1 MLEQNIDYQQIAKA
15 IAFMEKNYLAKPSLS
30 AIAQHLNLSEYH
42 FQKVFS
48 KWVGISPK
56 RYLQNLTLEDAKAKM
71 FTTGNLLDLT
81 LEVGLSSPG
90 RLHDLFITLEAITPG
105 EYKNLGAGL
114 EIVYGIHD
122 TPFGKAL
129 IATTVRGICNLH
141 FVNDPSQALGLLHQ
155 EWPQANIIFS
165 QQDTQEVIKRIFS
178 GNVNN
183 QPVALWVKGTN
194 FQIQVWRALLKIPF
208 GCVST
213 YEEIGEVIAQPKAAR
228 AVGNAVGNNPV
239 ALLIPCH
246 RVVRKS
252 GELGGYRWGL
262 SRKASILASETK
274 KS

>member
-1 MLEQNIDYQQIAKA
+1 MLEQDTDYQQIAIA
-15 IAFMEKNYLAKPSLS
+15 IAFMEKNYLAKPSL
-30 AIAQHLNLSEYH
+30 ATVAQQIYLSEYH
-42 FQKVFS
+42 FQRLFT

-141 FVNDPSQALGLLHQ
+141 FVDDSSQALGLLHQ

-165 QQDTQEVIKRIFS
+165 QQDTQEVMKRIFS